1 MPVNP
6 ASHKFKMI
14 PEHNITQEDRDLWE
28 ALFARITERDLN
40 ILYSLYFA
48 AHEAEI
54 YIHGFNSGSKQTLQ
68 DLVVLEQQRLEI
80 EKELSDLTQ
89 TKMGP
94 SATMENNRAAYRRNR
109 DTNSDR
115 KNQTRFR

>member
-48 AHEAEI
+48 AHEA
-54 YIHGFNSGSKQTLQ
+54 
-68 DLVVLEQQRLEI
+68 
-80 EKELSDLTQ
+80 
-89 TKMGP
+89 
-94 SATMENNRAAYRRNR
+94 
-109 DTNSDR
+109 
-115 KNQTRFR
+115 